1 MERKKR
7 ILFHSNHSK
16 AFTGFGKNGRN
27 ILKSLFATNKYEILE
42 LSNGVS
48 VGHPMLNK
56 MPWKC
61 VGSMPNDPA
70 RINQLNRDPNLQ
82 RKAGYGHELIDQVIQ
97 DFKPDIYLGVEDI
110 WAFEGFW
117 DKKWWNKV
125 NSIIWTT
132 LDSLPILPIAEQ
144 NASKIKNYFV
154 WASFAEKALHK
165 AGHEHVKTLRGS
177 LDVHNFYPLEKDYKK
192 NLRQRN
198 GISQNDFIIGFVFRN
213 QLRKSVPN
221 LLDGFQIFQ
230 KRNPESNAKLL
241 LHTHWSEGWDIP
253 RLIKEKELNPADI
266 LTTYYCSNC
275 GQYEIKPFSGQ
286 EQDCRFC
293 GKQKSQ
299 NTTNVTAGV
308 DEDQLNEIYNM
319 MDVYCHPFTSGGQ
332 EIPVQEAK
340 LAGLITLVTN
350 YSCGEDSCTHESG
363 GLPLDWAE
371 YREPGTQFIKAS
383 TNANSICKQLT
394 KVFKMKSAKREEV
407 GKKAR
412 EFVINN
418 FGIEVISGKLQKLFD
433 EMDFCD
439 WDFDFSEKP
448 RDASFQPNES
458 LDNSDW
464 LVDLYKNILNMEIDA
479 KTDQGHKYWMDQFAK
494 GAQRKDVLDYFRKV
508 ATEENAKNTRVDF
521 SDLLDNTGN
530 KRALLV
536 LKESAGD
543 VFNATS
549 LFRSFKESHPDY
561 DLYFACDP
569 KFIGILN
576 GNPYLHKVLAYHEA
590 MENELVMIGHGHHK
604 GYFDFYSNLG
614 LATQRQLNYLG
625 NDNKVLDL
633 YYEKN

>member
-7 ILFHSNHSK
+7 ILFHSNNSK
-16 AFTGFGKNGRN
+16 AFTGFGKNARN

-42 LSNGVS
+42 LSNGIS
-48 VGHPMLNK
+48 FGHPILEK

-61 VGSMPNDPA
+61 VGSVPNNPA
-70 RINQLNRDPNLQ
+70 RLQELNRDPNLQ
-82 RKAGYGHELIDQVIQ
+82 RKAGYGHELIDQVVQ
-97 DFKPDIYLGVEDI
+97 DFKPDIYVGVEDI

-132 LDSLPILPIAEQ
+132 LDSLPILPIAEE

-154 WASFAEKALHK
+154 WASFAEKALRKH
-165 AGHEHVKTLRGS
+165 GHDHVKTLRGS
-177 LDVHNFYPLEKDYKK
+177 LDCDNFFPIAKEYKK
-192 NLRQRN
+192 ELRQRN
-198 GISQNDFIIGFVFRN
+198 GISPSDFIIGFVFRN

-221 LLDGFQIFQ
+221 LLDGFKLFQ
-230 KRNPESNAKLL
+230 KRHPESNAKLL

-253 RLIKEKELNPADI
+253 RLINEKQLNPADI
-266 LTTYYCSNC
+266 LTTYFCSNC

-286 EQDCRFC
+286 SQDCRFC
-293 GKQKSQ
+293 GKEKSQ
-299 NTTNVTAGV
+299 NTTNVNAGV
-308 DEDQLNEIYNM
+308 DEEQLNEIYNM

-340 LAGLITLVTN
+340 LTQLITLVTN
-350 YSCGEDSCTHESG
+350 YSCGEDSCTPQSG

-383 TNANSICKQLT
+383 TSANSICKQLI
-394 KVFKMKSAKREEV
+394 KVFKMKPAKREEI

-412 EFVINN
+412 QFVIDN
-418 FGIEVISGKLQKLFD
+418 FGIEVISGRLQEMFD
-433 EMDFCD
+433 GMDVCD

-448 RDASFQPNES
+448 RNPDYIPNDQLPNEE
-458 LDNSDW
+458 W
-464 LVDLYKNILNMEIDA
+464 LTDIYKNILNMDVNP
-479 KTDQGHKYWMDQFAK
+479 KTDQGLQYWMNEFAK
-494 GAQRKDVLDYFRKV
+494 GAKREAVLNYFKQV
-508 ATEENAKNTRVDF
+508 AAEENQKSKRVDF
-521 SDLLDNTGN
+521 EDLLDNTEN

-549 LFRSFKESHPDY
+549 LFKSFKESHPDH

-569 KFIGILN
+569 QFIPILN
-576 GNPYLHKVLAYHEA
+576 GNPHVHKCLAYHDA
-590 MENELVMIGHGHHK
+590 MENELAMIGHGANK
-604 GYFDFYSNLG
+604 GYFDFYCNLG

-625 NDNKVLDL
+625 NDNKVLDI
-633 YYEKN
+633 YY